1 MGCVMEGDVWQS
13 ASRRRGFLAGAL
25 VGLGAA
31 LAAPALAEA
40 LTTEQVARPE
50 QPPALSGRVRIQF
63 FGDSLA
69 QGLFLT
75 TSPLL
80 RRREELRLLNGTRHA
95 TGLTRSDEHDW
106 PAIIQASLARDPAQ
120 VVLVWI
126 GANDFRPFVDR
137 AARARHQFGTQNF
150 FEAYRQSVATI
161 SRAAAD
167 CGAALGWIGLP
178 NMRDD
183 RFAAAATRLNA
194 VMRDGAEAAGGI
206 FIPTWAATSDEQG
219 RFRASVST
227 ADRAERRLRADDG
240 VHFSDIGYRL
250 MARLAF
256 DQLAAHSPSVAGALH
271 VAGDALAV

>member
-1 MGCVMEGDVWQS
+1 MWHSGSG
-13 ASRRRGFLAGAL
+13 RRGLLTGTL

-31 LAAPALAEA
+31 LTGPVAAETLV
-40 LTTEQVARPE
+40 TEQVARRGDE
-50 QPPALSGRVRIQF
+50 RPATPAFSAGRVKIQF

-75 TSPLL
+75 TNPLL
-80 RRREELRLLNGTRHA
+80 RRRDELRLLNGTRHA

-106 PAIIQASLARDPAQ
+106 PATIRASLAREPAH

-137 AARARHQFGTQNF
+137 AARARHQFGTQTF

-161 SRAAAD
+161 SQAAAE

-183 RFAAAATRLNA
+183 RFAAAVARLNT
-194 VMRDGAEAAGGI
+194 VMQEGAESEGGV
-206 FIPTWAATSDEQG
+206 FIPTWAATSDAAG
-219 RFRASVST
+219 RFRASVAT

-256 DQLAAHSPSVAGALH
+256 DQLATHSPGVAAPLH
-271 VAGDALAV
+271 MAVDAVVV

>member
-1 MGCVMEGDVWQS
+1 MWHSGSG
-13 ASRRRGFLAGAL
+13 RRGLLTGAL

-31 LAAPALAEA
+31 LATPGVAEVLGGHEFIKPEPTPA
-40 LTTEQVARPE
+40 
-50 QPPALSGRVRIQF
+50 GRVRIQF

-80 RRREELRLLNGTRHA
+80 RRRDEVRLLNGTRHA

-106 PAIIQASLARDPAQ
+106 PTVIQASLARDPAQ

-137 AARARHQFGTQNF
+137 AARARHQFGTPSF
-150 FEAYRQSVATI
+150 FDAYRNSVATI
-161 SRAAAD
+161 SQAAANA
-167 CGAALGWIGLP
+167 GAALGWIGLP

-194 VMRDGAEAAGGI
+194 VMREGAEDNGGI
-206 FIPTWAATSDEQG
+206 FIPTWAATSDDQG

-227 ADRAERRLRADDG
+227 ADRTERRLRTDDG

-256 DQLAAHSPSVAGALH
+256 DQLAAHSPAVAGPLQ
-271 VAGDALAV
+271 VAGGALAV

>member
-1 MGCVMEGDVWQS
+1 MWHSGSG
-13 ASRRRGFLAGAL
+13 RRGLLTGAI

-31 LAAPALAEA
+31 LSAPCLAET
-40 LTTEQVARPE
+40 LITEQVARPE
-50 QPPALSGRVRIQF
+50 APPPGRVRIQL

-75 TSPLL
+75 TNPLL
-80 RRREELRLLNGTRHA
+80 RRREELRLVNGTRHA

-137 AARARHQFGTQNF
+137 AARARHLFGTQTF

-161 SRAAAD
+161 SQAAAD

-183 RFAAAATRLNA
+183 RFAAAAARLNA
-194 VMRDGAEAAGGI
+194 VMCEGAEAAGGT

-219 RFRASVST
+219 RFRASVAT

-240 VHFSDIGYRL
+240 VHFSEIGYRL

-256 DQLAAHSPSVAGALH
+256 DQLAAHSPAVAGPLH
-271 VAGDALAV
+271 VAVDAVTV